1 MKPLGGEKCTCGL
14 KAPLYEAATGVP
26 VGTIDDVA
34 VEASCAST
42 EPKQSKEDRTD
53 RVRAILV
60 VVFLPLLTGICS
72 LFILA
77 SCRSYHAAPLPFEIL
92 HWWIR
97 TIRIFT
103 ERVEK
108 EIIARYLPNAMNHA
122 ARCQCE
128 RRADSFLMRPFEK
141 HHLQD
146 RVTHCG

>member
-53 RVRAILV
+53 KVRVILV
-60 VVFLPLLTGICS
+60 IVFLPLLTGTYS

-77 SCRSYHAAPLPFEIL
+77 SCRSYHAALLPSQIL
-92 HWWIR
+92 HCWIR
-97 TIRIFT
+97 TTRTLT
-103 ERVEK
+103 ERVK
-108 EIIARYLPNAMNHA
+108 REIIARCLP
-122 ARCQCE
+122 
-128 RRADSFLMRPFEK
+128 
-141 HHLQD
+141 
-146 RVTHCG
+146 